1 MMMNGPPDMG
11 DGQEDDDDMGYG
23 AYLAEDEWDEAEGE
37 F

>member
-1 MMMNGPPDMG
+1 MAHPIWVGE
-11 DGQEDDDDMGYG
+11 EDDDDMGYG